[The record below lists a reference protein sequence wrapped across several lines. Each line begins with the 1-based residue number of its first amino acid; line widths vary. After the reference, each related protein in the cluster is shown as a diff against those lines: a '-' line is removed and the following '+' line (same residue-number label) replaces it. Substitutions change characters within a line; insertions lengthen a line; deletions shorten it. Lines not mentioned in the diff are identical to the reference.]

1 MAHSTIRKG
10 SQGSDVRDCQQL
22 LTDSGYATSVDGIF
36 GSGTEAQV
44 KKFQSAAGLSAD
56 GIVGS
61 HTWAALEEGSDA
73 PSLDLPIKFSQVAAL
88 FPQMMPQK
96 YTLHDAQCPS
106 NPPGVSL
113 RDIGDEW
120 TNCVQFTSWLL
131 ALAFDGV
138 SFSGSQWS
146 RWMVGGD
153 LQGKPPIVPNWGP
166 KVVLDWGCGTT
177 EPGKGAYLIQSFTS
191 SGGHSYIVV
200 DHDEETGKI
209 LTLEATNVSKLNG
222 AGWAQ
227 IGNLRD
233 VVNPGPNWKD
243 KVTQTW
249 EGRVQNPNVAVH
261 RVRLAIDHQSIQD
274 WLAEG

>member
-1 MAHSTIRKG
+1 MARTIRKG
-10 SQGSDVRDCQQL
+10 DTGSDVQECQRL
-22 LTDSGYATSVDGIF
+22 LTASGFPCTADGIF
-36 GSGTEAQV
+36 GSGTESQV
-44 KKFQSAAGLSAD
+44 KKFQAATGLTSD

-61 HTWAALEEGSDA
+61 NTWLALKEGSNA
-73 PSLDLPIKFSQVAAL
+73 PSLNLPIKFSQVAAL
-88 FPQMMPQK
+88 FPRMMPQK
-96 YTLHDAQCPS
+96 YTLHNAQCPS
-106 NPPGVSL
+106 NPPGISL
-113 RDIGDEW
+113 RDIGDER

-131 ALAFDGV
+131 AYAFEGV
-138 SFSGSQWS
+138 QFTKTQWKL
-146 RWMVGGD
+146 WMVGGD

-166 KVVLDWGCGTT
+166 RVILEWGCGTT
-177 EPGKGAYLIQSFTS
+177 APGKGAYLIQSFTKT
-191 SGGHSYIVV
+191 GGHSYIVV

-249 EGRVQNPNVAVH
+249 EGRVQNPNVAIH
-261 RVRLAIDHQSIQD
+261 RVRLAIDPQSIQD
-274 WLAEG
+274 WLASV